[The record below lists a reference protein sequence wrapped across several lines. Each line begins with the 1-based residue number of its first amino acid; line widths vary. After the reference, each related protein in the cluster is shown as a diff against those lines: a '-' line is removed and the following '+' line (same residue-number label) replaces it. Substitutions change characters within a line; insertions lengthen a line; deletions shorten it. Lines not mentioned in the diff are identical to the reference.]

1 MRLTAHSDYAFRI
14 LIYLATTPDQTTS
27 VAAIAEAFGI
37 SSSHL
42 AKVGLLL
49 ARAGFV
55 ESQRGAAG
63 GMRLARGAEAIG
75 LGDVLRKTEPDFH
88 MVECFNAQT
97 NGCVLTGACAL
108 QDVLRKATGAFLE
121 VLDGYT
127 VADLVRSRS
136 LRQRLLSR

>member
-1 MRLTAHSDYAFRI
+1 VRLTVHSDYAFRI
-14 LIYLATTPDQTTS
+14 LIHLASRPEETTS

-37 SSSHL
+37 STHHL
-42 AKVGLLL
+42 AKVGLVL

-63 GMRLARGAEAIG
+63 GMRLARSADAIC

-88 MVECFNAQT
+88 LVECFNAET
-97 NGCVLTGACAL
+97 NGCILTGACAL
-108 QDVLRKATGAFLE
+108 QDVLRKAQRAFLE

-127 VADLVRSRS
+127 VADLIRSRT
-136 LRQRLLSR
+136 LRQRLLPR